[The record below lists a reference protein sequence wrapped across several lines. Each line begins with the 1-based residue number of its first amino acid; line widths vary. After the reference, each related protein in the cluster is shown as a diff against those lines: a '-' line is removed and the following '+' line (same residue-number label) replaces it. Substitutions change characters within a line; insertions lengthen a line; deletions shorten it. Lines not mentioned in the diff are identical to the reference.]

1 MGNSGAKR
9 TAEEALGN
17 ESFDSKVIIVTGS
30 NTGIGK
36 ETARV
41 LAKAGAHVIIAA
53 RDQKKSE
60 DAKKEILEKHKNS
73 KVDVIG
79 LDLGD
84 SSSIDNFVTEFE
96 KLNLPLH
103 LLINNAG
110 VMMTPQRKTK
120 DGFEYQVIF
129 SK

>member
-1 MGNSGAKR
+1 M
-9 TAEEALGN
+9 GN
-17 ESFDSKVIIVTGS
+17 ESFDGKVIIVTGS

-41 LAKAGAHVIIAA
+41 LAKAGAHVIIA
-53 RDQKKSE
+53 RDQKKS
-60 DAKKEILEKHKNS
+60 DLAKNYILEQHKNA
-73 KVDVIG
+73 KVDVIP

-84 SSSIDNFVTEFE
+84 FSSIDKFVTEFE

-110 VMMTPQRKTK
+110 VMMTPQRKTT

-129 SK
+129 SLIIY